1 MKAGEAA
8 FVQNFM
14 VPILHRTFE
23 DLHFMNIYIE
33 GRILHYPKLVK
44 GIKLNCDF
52 GGPVSSVNEPLIKM
66 AVKKYLQQTVF
77 QQEASAAG
85 YNLSII
91 QSQILHRKPK
101 LQFIL
106 NKS

>member
-1 MKAGEAA
+1 
-8 FVQNFM
+8 M
-14 VPILHRTFE
+14 VPVLHCPFE
-23 DLHFMNIYIE
+23 DLHFMNIYVE
-33 GRILHYPKLVK
+33 GRILHYPKMVK
-44 GIKLNCDF
+44 GIKLNCGF

-66 AVKKYLQQTVF
+66 AVKKYLQETVF
-77 QQEASAAG
+77 QQEVSAAG
-85 YNLSII
+85 YNSSII